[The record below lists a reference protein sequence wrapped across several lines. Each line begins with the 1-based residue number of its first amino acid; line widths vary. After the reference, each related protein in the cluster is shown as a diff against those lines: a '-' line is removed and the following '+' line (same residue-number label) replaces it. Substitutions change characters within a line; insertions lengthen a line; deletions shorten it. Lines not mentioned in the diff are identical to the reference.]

1 MEELGHLSGLP
12 LEIRAILDTR
22 VMTVSQVLELG
33 PGSLIRMNRAAGENI
48 AIQVGGVWVADGEIF
63 AVDNTMCVRVTGFR
77 ERT

>member
-12 LEIRAILDTR
+12 LEINAILDTR
-22 VMTVSQVLELG
+22 VMTVSQLLQLE

-48 AIQVGGVWVADGEIF
+48 QIHVGGVWIADGEIV

-77 ERT
+77 DGT